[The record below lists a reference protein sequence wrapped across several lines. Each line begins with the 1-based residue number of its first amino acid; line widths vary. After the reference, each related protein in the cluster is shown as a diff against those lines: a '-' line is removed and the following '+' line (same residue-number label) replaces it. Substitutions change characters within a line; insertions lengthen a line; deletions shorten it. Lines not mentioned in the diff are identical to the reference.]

1 MTRTKQKKMIQ
12 KAIES
17 LFVAIVCVIGATFIG
32 YAFRAF
38 HFPET
43 NIVIIYIFSVV
54 LTARFTEGFLYG
66 VAVSI
71 MATGAFN
78 YFFTV
83 PYHTFSVKDPSYV
96 VTFVVM
102 ALTAF
107 VTSALTA
114 TVKRQAQEANRR
126 EAEATALYHLT
137 NRLGE
142 AADVKDVA
150 KIAVSSVSDVM
161 DCNAACL
168 CFGEDGMPEN
178 EYIQQ
183 KNKSEQIYRSLSNG
197 EEIKER
203 MEKLRASYEI
213 GEEFCDFPIYGEES
227 VLGVFRIPR
236 ERVQEMSKAQI
247 QQLHSMLASTA
258 LAMGR
263 LWSSRERIRVK
274 EQVVQERYRGN
285 LLRAISHDLRTP
297 LSGIMGTSE
306 MLMGMTEKGD
316 VRYQMAEGI
325 YKDAGWLHSLVE
337 NILSLTRIQADGLE
351 LNRQP
356 EAVDEVVEFAIAAIA
371 KRAPEREITV
381 ELPEEVLLVPMD
393 AKLIGQVLVN
403 LLDNALKHTRPENE
417 IRVSIWRECQENR
430 VLFSVADRGTGIAQ
444 DEMAQIFQMF
454 YTTNRKGPDA
464 QRGVGLGLTICES
477 IVTAHGGRIRAR
489 NREHGPGAEFIFWL
503 PMEEEIN
510 RKAGG
515 KNI

>member
-1 MTRTKQKKMIQ
+1 MTGTKQQKVIQ
-12 KAIES
+12 KVIEYA
-17 LFVAIVCVIGATFIG
+17 LVAILCIIGATFIG
-32 YAFRAF
+32 YVFRALD
-38 HFPET
+38 FPET

-54 LTARFTEGFLYG
+54 LTARFTEGFFYG
-66 VAVSI
+66 VVASI

-114 TVKRQAQEANRR
+114 TVKRQAQAANRR

-137 NRLGE
+137 DRLGE
-142 AADVKDVA
+142 AVEVKDVA

-161 DCNAACL
+161 DCGAACL
-168 CFGEDGMPEN
+168 CFDEDGMPEN

-213 GEEFCDFPIYGEES
+213 GEEFCDFPIRGEES

-247 QQLHSMLASTA
+247 QQLHAMLASTA

-263 LWSSRERIRVK
+263 LWSSRERIRAK

-306 MLMGMTEKGD
+306 MLMGMTEKED

-371 KRAPEREITV
+371 KRAPGREITV

-477 IVTAHGGRIRAR
+477 IVTAHGGRISAR

>member
-1 MTRTKQKKMIQ
+1 MTRKKQQKMIQ
-12 KAIES
+12 KAIEYV
-17 LFVAIVCVIGATFIG
+17 LVTIVCVIGATIIG
-32 YAFRAF
+32 YVFRMLD
-38 HFPET
+38 FPET

-66 VAVSI
+66 VAASI
-71 MATGAFN
+71 VATGAFN

-96 VTFVVM
+96 VTFAVM

-114 TVKRQAQEANRR
+114 TVKRQAQEAGRR

-137 NRLGE
+137 DRLAE
-142 AADVKDVA
+142 AADVMDVA
-150 KIAVSSVSDVM
+150 KIAVSSVSTVM

-168 CFGEDGMPEN
+168 CFDEDGMPEKK
-178 EYIQQ
+178 YIQQ
-183 KNKSEQIYRSLSNG
+183 RNKTEQIYRSLSNG
-197 EEIKER
+197 EGLKER
-203 MEKLRASYEI
+203 MEKLQASYET
-213 GEEFCDFPIYGEES
+213 GEEFCDFPIRGEES
-227 VLGVFRIPR
+227 VLGVFRIPK
-236 ERVQEMSKAQI
+236 ERVQEMSKVQI
-247 QQLHSMLASTA
+247 RQLYSMLASTA

-263 LWSSRERIRVK
+263 LWNSRERIRAK

-297 LSGIMGTSE
+297 LSGIIGMSE
-306 MLMGMTEKGD
+306 MLMEMTEKED

-337 NILSLTRIQADGLE
+337 NILSLTRIQAEGLE

-371 KRAPEREITV
+371 KRMPDREIAV
-381 ELPEEVLLVPMD
+381 ELPEEMLLVPMD

-403 LLDNALKHTRPENE
+403 LLDNALKHTKPENE
-417 IRVSIWRECQENR
+417 IRVAIWKEPQKNQ

-444 DEMAQIFQMF
+444 DEMSQIFQMF

-477 IVTAHGGRIRAR
+477 IVTAHGGRIIAR
-489 NREHGPGAEFIFWL
+489 NREDGSGAEFIFSL
-503 PMEEEIN
+503 PMGEETN
-510 RKAGG
+510 RKIGG
-515 KNI
+515 